1 MKRIMKATAVF
12 ALVLTSLTLGTARTS
27 VRAEG
32 PSLKLK
38 APRMTFMRPRMP
50 DEPRRPTV
58 TIRVTAQMED
68 VEGLEDPEKYYCLEE
83 IWDWDDETE
92 SEYAPDCDPYQ
103 EGAELK
109 THFSASHEYRYPG
122 TYSIYLRLMRDGK
135 TILAGNTKFE
145 IRS

>member
-1 MKRIMKATAVF
+1 MKAVGLF
-12 ALVLTSLTLGTARTS
+12 VALSLFLAD
-27 VRAEG
+27 G

-38 APRMTFMRPRMP
+38 GPRMTFMRPRMP
-50 DEPRRPTV
+50 NEPQRPTV
-58 TIRVTAQMED
+58 TIRVTAQLED
-68 VEGLEDPEKYYCLEE
+68 VEKITNPEDYYCLEE

-109 THFSASHEYRYPG
+109 TSFSASHQYRYPG
-122 TYSIYLRLMRDGK
+122 SYNVYLRLTRNGK
-135 TILAGNTKFE
+135 TILAGNTRVE